1 MKKIVTSI
9 IFIAIV
15 LVFLQNVYGGSNRP
29 CPQAHDKVP
38 AIARGRNKIDTPVK
52 TFDPDNIL
60 ASKKQ
65 LHLTKRQIRKL
76 RAINKA
82 SRQNAKEVLTDKQRH
97 MLVLLG
103 KLTCCSEAVDKMCH
117 CVMEHLQIHESKTCD
132 SPAAKAGL
140 SARKCP
146 DTGGDL
152 GGKARY
158 SVGDCDGYVP
168 NYGLGY
174 GIYNYYPYPA
184 IPYNGSY
191 GYYGLRGYGLYHGT
205 YRYGFG
211 FFGGN

>member
-1 MKKIVTSI
+1 MKKIATSI
-9 IFIAIV
+9 TFTAIAF
-15 LVFLQNVYGGSNRP
+15 LFLQNVYGGSNRP
-29 CPQAHDKVP
+29 CPKAHDKAPV
-38 AIARGRNKIDTPVK
+38 ISRGRQKIDTPVRI
-52 TFDPDNIL
+52 FDPDNIL

-65 LHLTKRQIRKL
+65 LHLTGKQIRKL

-103 KLTCCSEAVDKMCH
+103 KLTCCSETVDKMCH

-132 SPAAKAGL
+132 SPAAKVDL

-146 DTGGDL
+146 GTGDDL

-168 NYGLGY
+168 NYGLGC

-191 GYYGLRGYGLYHGT
+191 GYYGLRGFYPNYGT
-205 YRYGFG
+205 YHYSFG

>member
-38 AIARGRNKIDTPVK
+38 AIARGQNKIDTPVRI
-52 TFDPDNIL
+52 FDPDNIL
-60 ASKKQ
+60 SAKKQ
-65 LHLTKRQIRKL
+65 LHLTKQQIRKL

-103 KLTCCSEAVDKMCH
+103 KLTCCSETVDKMCH
-117 CVMEHLQIHESKTCD
+117 CVMEHLQIQESKTCD

-140 SARKCP
+140 GARKCLS
-146 DTGGDL
+146 TSGTL

-168 NYGLGY
+168 NYGLGC

-191 GYYGLRGYGLYHGT
+191 GYYGLRGFYPNYGT

-211 FFGGN
+211 IFGGN